1 MILNEEKELLF
12 MLELKL
18 FDDDMCFHKY
28 TLSGKTLLHKVIWD
42 EWVKVRKCC
51 GIDFALS

>member
-1 MILNEEKELLF
+1 MILSEEKELLF

-18 FDDDMCFHKY
+18 FDDNMCFHKY

-42 EWVKVRKCC
+42 EWLKV
-51 GIDFALS
+51 